1 MRSARKPVFRL
12 KPSATEHHDQVSVWS
27 ELLRSLNPTHEREE
41 GRRDRLHKLMSD
53 VLEQNVR
60 PESPTLHMWQIIGDR
75 WAPLILFILSTGTFR
90 HSELQRVVNV
100 FSEMSDAT
108 PISQRVLTLKLR
120 MLERDG
126 FLTRTVWPI
135 VPPRADYALTPL
147 GQSLIQLL
155 EQVVSWS
162 EKNGAKMVAA
172 QRNYDSAN
180 EP

>member
-1 MRSARKPVFRL
+1 MRSTRKPVFRL
-12 KPSATEHHDQVSVWS
+12 KPSAAAHHDQLSVWS
-27 ELLRSLNPTHEREE
+27 ELLRSLNPTHEREH
-41 GRRDRLHKLMSD
+41 GRQDRLHKLMSD
-53 VLEQNVR
+53 ILEQNVR
-60 PESPTLHMWQIIGDR
+60 PESPTLHMLQIIGDR

-100 FSEMSDAT
+100 FSEMSDTT
-108 PISQRVLTLKLR
+108 PISQRILTLKLR
-120 MLERDG
+120 VLERDG

-162 EKNGAKMVAA
+162 GENSSHIVAA
-172 QRNYDSAN
+172 QRDYDSVN
-180 EP
+180 EQ